1 MALDVTSLIT
11 KALLTSGTVNKVAT
25 ETKTTKQETTDVLTE
40 ALPTLLTAL
49 SGAKSES
56 TVSKLTELFETDPEE
71 EEVEEAKDSAILT
84 ALLGKSGIGK
94 MVTSVAGDLKLD
106 SDVVSKILAYA
117 APVILEKIMAFVNT
131 AASAKTSTKKAT
143 TTNKTTTKKNDDT
156 AEIVTDLAKSLLGA
170 ALKSKK

>member
-84 ALLGKSGIGK
+84 ALLGKYSC
-94 MVTSVAGDLKLD
+94 
-106 SDVVSKILAYA
+106 
-117 APVILEKIMAFVNT
+117 
-131 AASAKTSTKKAT
+131 
-143 TTNKTTTKKNDDT
+143 
-156 AEIVTDLAKSLLGA
+156 AESQQNMERRLLMPG
-170 ALKSKK
+170 